1 MSSLLGIV
9 IDACNDTE
17 MSFTDLILHEGYPVV
32 AQTPAGNVALPG
44 TTRITE
50 TEMREF
56 ADMVCEL
63 SSLPKN
69 SLERGA
75 IKTAIDLT
83 SSTSDGA
90 TDEQNLRVRF
100 TIVRSGG
107 GKEIAAVVRRIKQR
121 IPTLAECG
129 LPKPTMALLR
139 NAGLVL
145 LTGPT
150 KQGKSTT
157 AAAMLQEIRDSRHGH
172 IVTIEDPIEYVI
184 APRADHACPITSRE
198 VGIDVGSYL
207 EGAEDALRLNPTV
220 VMIGEI
226 RDAETARAALNLGES
241 GHLVISTMQAT
252 TVEGALFKLWALTA
266 NHPGA
271 HASIASCLKGI
282 IRTALVPS
290 LDRRHF
296 VAAYEFMLCEG
307 EFAKAISESSTPQA
321 ATFRSLLES
330 GQYPAHGKSLNSYLK
345 ELCANKQISDA
356 SLREYSNNIKGLGII

>member
-9 IDACNDTE
+9 IDACNDTDT
-17 MSFTDLILHEGYPVV
+17 SFTDLILHQGYPVV

-44 TTRITE
+44 TTRITDL
-50 TEMREF
+50 EMREF
-56 ADMVCEL
+56 ADMVCQL
-63 SSLPKN
+63 SNLPSDSLD
-69 SLERGA
+69 RGA
-75 IKTAIDLT
+75 IKAAIDLT
-83 SSTSDGA
+83 SASVEGGLS
-90 TDEQNLRVRF
+90 EQSLRVRF
-100 TIVRSGG
+100 TIVRSSG

-129 LPKPTMALLR
+129 FPKPAMPLLR

-184 APRADHACPITSRE
+184 APRPDHACPITSRE
-198 VGIDVGSYL
+198 VGVDVNSYL

-271 HASIASCLKGI
+271 HASIASCLKGVV
-282 IRTALVPS
+282 RTALIPS
-290 LDRRHF
+290 ADRRSF
-296 VAAYEFMLCEG
+296 VPAYEFMLCEG
-307 EFAKAISESSTPQA
+307 EFAKAISENPSPQA
-321 ATFRSLLES
+321 ASFRSLLEA
-330 GQYPAHGKSLNSYLK
+330 GQYPAHGKSLNSFLK
-345 ELCANKQISDA
+345 DLCASKLISEA
-356 SLREYSNNIKGLGII
+356 SVREYSNNIKGLGII